1 LIINIL
7 TKVNLNNDDKGNLII
22 SGSED
27 GNVIVWDLQNKEIMQ
42 KLIGHKETVL
52 SIDCHPTLNILIS
65 TSLDKNIIIWKMNE

>member
-1 LIINIL
+1 
-7 TKVNLNNDDKGNLII
+7 
-22 SGSED
+22 
-27 GNVIVWDLQNKEIMQ
+27 VWDLQNKEIMQ